1 MASLVLEGLV
11 RHHPGAA
18 RPALNGLSLTVKSG
32 EVLVVVGPSGCGK
45 STALRLV
52 AGLDRPDAGSI
63 RIGERDVTHVPPQDR
78 DVAMVFQGYALYPHL
93 TVRENIAFPLKMR
106 GISGTEQKTRV
117 GEAAELLGLTALL
130 ARRPGELSGGE
141 RQRVAMGRALVRA
154 PKAFLFDE
162 PLSNLDAALR
172 TELRGELAALV
183 RRVRTTSVY
192 VTHDQVEAMTMGDR
206 IAVLQRGQLEQQGS
220 PREVY
225 EKPAT
230 TFVAGFVGSPA
241 MALLELEVT
250 GESASRQGL
259 SVPLPAP
266 LRGLSGATLG
276 LRPEHVRLISEGDLR
291 PGEVAAPAEV
301 ALVEPLGAET
311 LVFLDVA
318 GRRLATR
325 VPGFSSARLGEA
337 AAVALDVARAHWFDT
352 ATGRRVETSA

>member
-11 RHHPGAA
+11 RHHPGAP
-18 RPALNGLSLTVKSG
+18 RPALDGLSLTVESG

-52 AGLDRPDAGSI
+52 AGLDRPDAGVV
-63 RIGERDVTHVPPQDR
+63 RIGDRDVTHVPPQDR

-93 TVRENIAFPLKMR
+93 TVRENIAFPLRMR
-106 GISGTEQKTRV
+106 GTAAAARKARV
-117 GEAAELLGLTALL
+117 GEVAELLGLGALL
-130 ARRPGELSGGE
+130 DRRPAELSGGE

-172 TELRGELAALV
+172 TELRGELASLV
-183 RRVRTTSVY
+183 RRVGTTSVY

-206 IAVLQRGQLEQQGS
+206 IAVLQRGKLEQLGS

-241 MALLELEVT
+241 MALVELEVQ
-250 GESASRQGL
+250 GDSARTASL
-259 SVPLPAP
+259 SVPVPGP
-266 LRGLSGATLG
+266 VRGLSKVQLG
-276 LRPEHVRLISEGDLR
+276 LRPEHVRLTTEAELR
-291 PGEVAAPAEV
+291 PGEIAAEATV

-311 LVFLDVA
+311 LVFLEVA
-318 GRRLATR
+318 RRRLVAR
-325 VPGFSSARLGEA
+325 VPGFSGARLGDTA
-337 AAVALDVARAHWFDT
+337 TVALDLPRAHWFDG
-352 ATGRRVETSA
+352 ATGRRVETSP